1 MDQQLSDRED
11 QAPNSSGIG
20 SSSSAYVRRYI
31 HLKEISVYFIK
42 RRPTSILELVF
53 KDDAGVKKSN
63 RFRVKQGDLVYWNF
77 DMYIEADTSAT
88 LLVRRAPFKISVAE
102 IEIKFEPSKFV
113 DDRAVALEDR
123 KHRVGVN
130 FVCRRSQY
138 LPRHFHF
145 HGFQAHTD
153 LALKFPPLAALQPLS
168 PTFERTYNV
177 PYHANDRLNDDILLD
192 IFNCDRLDNEYNW
205 NYQRW
210 RDLSHV
216 CQRWRHLIYK
226 FAFHLRLQLF
236 CTHGT
241 PILDMLDHSPSL
253 PLYVYYGY
261 SGRSMTVRDE
271 MGLYHALQL
280 HDRVLEISLRLPP
293 SMLHKC
299 FALMDKHFPIL
310 ERLHLSAESTADD
323 ITTFTLPKAFL
334 APNLRLLELPG
345 VSPPRILRV
354 LTSTVSLVTL
364 ELTDIQ
370 TSSYFRPRLLVAR
383 LSSLPQLER
392 LSIGFSVPIPRP
404 STEGGLLGKLG
415 TPVTLPNLTFLKF
428 KGVTAYLERLVAQIR
443 APLLVGLEIR
453 LFNQIAFALPH
464 LSYLINT
471 TEVFKP
477 TGATKI
483 IFGRDT
489 VSVTPYHD
497 KSRPYGGSFHLSVR
511 CKQLDWQID
520 CEVQICSR
528 LIPWLSGVER
538 LVLTI
543 YVDNMTL
550 PAEWQNGEINGTTW
564 QELLRLFVGVKELY
578 IEYALL
584 QELSRALLVDGVG
597 SDLGFLPELQE
608 IYAKENLFTSFIY
621 KRRFLGRPVQ
631 FRRRVF
637 DLDLIETST
646 PTETEYTW

>member
-1 MDQQLSDRED
+1 MDQRLSGRDD
-11 QAPNSSGIG
+11 QASDSSWRGPPFPTG
-20 SSSSAYVRRYI
+20 SRYI

-42 RRPTSILELVF
+42 RRPTSVLQLVF
-53 KDDAGVKKSN
+53 KDDAGVKHMSN
-63 RFRVKQGDLVYWNF
+63 KFEECDLVYWNLN
-77 DMYIEADTSAT
+77 MYVRARTRAT
-88 LLVRRAPFKISVAE
+88 LLIRRGLFNISVVE
-102 IEIKFEPSKFV
+102 IEVKFEPSKFV
-113 DDRAVALEDR
+113 DDRAFALEDS
-123 KHRVGVN
+123 KHRVSVN
-130 FVCRRSQY
+130 FVCGRSQY
-138 LPRHFHF
+138 LPKDPHVC
-145 HGFQAHTD
+145 GFQTRVD
-153 LALKFPPLAALQPLS
+153 LAWKIPRLADLVLPP
-168 PTFERTYNV
+168 PTSERAYNV
-177 PYHANDRLNDDILLD
+177 PYPAIHWLNDDILLD

-345 VSPPRILRV
+345 VSPPRRLRV

-383 LSSLPQLER
+383 LSSLPQLKE

-404 STEGGLLGKLG
+404 STERELLGKMG
-415 TPVTLPNLTFLKF
+415 TPVTLSNLTTLEF
-428 KGVTAYLERLVAQIR
+428 KGVSAYLERLVAQIR
-443 APLLVGLEIR
+443 APLLELLKIT

-464 LSYLINT
+464 LSYLINN
-471 TEVFKP
+471 TEVFKAIKV
-477 TGATKI
+477 TRVY
-483 IFGRDT
+483 FLRNM
-489 VSVTPYHD
+489 VSITPYHD
-497 KSRPYGGSFHLSVR
+497 KSRPLEGPFSISVR

-520 CEVQICSR
+520 CAAQICSGI
-528 LIPWLSGVER
+528 IPGLSRVER
-538 LVLTI
+538 LLLSFYEET
-543 YVDNMTL
+543 M
-550 PAEWQNGEINGTTW
+550 PAEWENSEIDGTTW
-564 QELLRLFVGVKELY
+564 YELLRSFVGVKVLY
-578 IEYALL
+578 IHDGLL
-584 QELSRALLVDGVG
+584 KELSRALQVDEVG
-597 SDLGFLPELQE
+597 SDPGFLPYLQE
-608 IYAKENLFTSFIY
+608 IAADANLFTSFIDT
-621 KRRFLGRPVQ
+621 RRAVGCPVQ
-631 FRRRVF
+631 FSPWSPP
-637 DLDLIETST
+637 D
-646 PTETEYTW
+646 PWP